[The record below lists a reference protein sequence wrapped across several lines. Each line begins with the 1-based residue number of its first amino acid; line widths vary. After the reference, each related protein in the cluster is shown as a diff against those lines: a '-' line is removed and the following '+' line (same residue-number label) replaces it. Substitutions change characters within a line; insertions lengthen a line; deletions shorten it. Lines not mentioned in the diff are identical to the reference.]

1 MKTNIAKIVAA
12 VNRMNIITRIIISHG
27 MRYIYACSAPLRR
40 YRCCGPVFLNALL
53 RETKDWHYLPAT
65 RADELSQIHIP
76 LSPTRAIRVPVRYFS
91 PTQHHQYC
99 FPATLI
105 QADSDGGDTVT
116 FHQLIDFILEK
127 ETVKG
132 ALDADTLARFK
143 QRVSESH
150 THTGR
155 PLIYATTGQT
165 CAISR

>member
-1 MKTNIAKIVAA
+1 MRTLPRSAGTDVAA
-12 VNRMNIITRIIISHG
+12 Q
-27 MRYIYACSAPLRR
+27 C
-40 YRCCGPVFLNALL
+40 FLNALL

-76 LSPTRAIRVPVRYFS
+76 LSPTQAIRVPVRYFS
-91 PTQHHQYC
+91 PTQDHQYR

-116 FHQLIDFILEK
+116 FHQLIDFIIEK
-127 ETVKG
+127 ETVKANWMPIRWL
-132 ALDADTLARFK
+132 ALSSASWKAIRTP
-143 QRVSESH
+143 
-150 THTGR
+150 GR